1 LQLGVGV
8 EWMISLVAAALTTP
22 LLAAKAELDL
32 QGGPAVSSD
41 NRNENIVGAA
51 RRSEVKLYHLRA

>member
-1 LQLGVGV
+1 
-8 EWMISLVAAALTTP
+8 MISLVAAALATP

-32 QGGPAVSSD
+32 SSD
-41 NRNENIVGAA
+41 THNDNVVGAA